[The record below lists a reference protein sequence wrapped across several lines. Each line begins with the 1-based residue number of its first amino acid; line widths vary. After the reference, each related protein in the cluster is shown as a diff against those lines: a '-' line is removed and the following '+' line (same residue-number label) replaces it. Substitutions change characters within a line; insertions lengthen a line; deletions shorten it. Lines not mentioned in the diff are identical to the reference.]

1 MVMRLHQ
8 PKTSEASDGEPTQKH
23 NPIARW
29 HGRGSGAFSASLM
42 LTILSA
48 CTAKNVVPADL
59 SAYVA
64 DASQRVAKVDWN
76 TAATVDIVLS
86 EYTFAPSSLHFR
98 RDIPYRLHLSN
109 AGIEVHDFASKPF
122 FQAIAAAKLVDAQ
135 QTIALPHLVSIGI
148 DPGKTKDL
156 YFVPVRP
163 GSYSFECGEPLHATF
178 GMTGTAEIE

>member
-1 MVMRLHQ
+1 MMMWLHQ
-8 PKTSEASDGEPTQKH
+8 PKTSETSDVEPTQKH
-23 NPIARW
+23 NTISRW
-29 HGRGSGAFSASLM
+29 HGRSSGVFSASLI

-48 CTAKNVVPADL
+48 CVAKDVAPADL

-64 DASQRVAKVDWN
+64 DASQRVAEVDWN
-76 TAATVDIVLS
+76 TATTVDIVLS
-86 EYTFAPSSLHFR
+86 EYKFTPSSLHFR
-98 RDIPYRLHLSN
+98 RNVPYRLHLSN

-148 DPGKTKDL
+148 APGKAKDL
-156 YFVPVRP
+156 YFVPVRS